1 MEKSADG
8 NNAENAKGGPQAA
21 FFFGYQALVSLMADL
36 ERETRQ
42 ALKR

>member
-1 MEKSADG
+1 MEVEITKKD
-8 NNAENAKGGPQAA
+8 AEASI
-21 FFFGYQALVSLMADL
+21 SLIYRTQWMSVDLCL